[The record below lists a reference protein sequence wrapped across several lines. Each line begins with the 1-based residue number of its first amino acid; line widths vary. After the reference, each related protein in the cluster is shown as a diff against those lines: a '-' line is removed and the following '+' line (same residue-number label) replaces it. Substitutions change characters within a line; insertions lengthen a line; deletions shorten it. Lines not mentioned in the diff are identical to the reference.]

1 MDQLDLMVTVP
12 GMGLVLVLEKEKQE
26 ELVVLV
32 VLVVLEGWG
41 VLARLVG
48 LDQNPTVHGMGL
60 GDAKE
65 RNRKIEGNR
74 RAKVQTRNLTNLQQL
89 LKKAKI
95 YLLQE

>member
-12 GMGLVLVLEKEKQE
+12 GMGLVLVLVKEKQE
-26 ELVVLV
+26 E
-32 VLVVLEGWG
+32 LVVLEGWG

-48 LDQNPTVHGMGL
+48 LDQNPIVHGMDL

-65 RNRKIEGNR
+65 RKRKIEGNR